1 MNIQLLEQEPLAR
14 YTSWKIGGLA
24 QYFANAQTPAEL
36 LEALQWAHERDM
48 PVFVLGGGSNVL
60 VSDGGVSGL
69 VLRYRASETA
79 IVSNG
84 DSALVQVD
92 AGAPMA
98 GTVRKLCRQ
107 GWAGLDWAEGL
118 PGTIGGAL
126 FGNAGCYGGAVES
139 ALTRAWL
146 LINGEI
152 QEWPV
157 AQFGYGYRT
166 SVLKRGLGA
175 RAQGSEVRVQQT
187 DMQMVQTQ
195 HSTLKTQNSPII
207 LRAEFALHKA
217 DPAELAQVVAER
229 AEQRRSKTP
238 QGQSCGSVFKN
249 PPGDSAGHLLE
260 AAGLKGTQVGGAE
273 VAAKHANYIVNRGN
287 ATAADVL
294 GLVELARKRVLH
306 EFGVQLELE
315 VQIVGDE
322 MTR

>member
-1 MNIQLLEQEPLAR
+1 MNLQLLEQEPLAR
-14 YTSWKIGGLA
+14 YTSWKIGGPA
-24 QYFANAQTPAEL
+24 HYFANPQTPGEL
-36 LEALQWAHERDM
+36 VEALQWAHEREM
-48 PVFVLGGGSNVL
+48 PVFMLGGGSNLL
-60 VSDGGVSGL
+60 VSDSGFSGL
-69 VLRYRASETA
+69 VLRYRASETV
-79 IVSNG
+79 IVPNG
-84 DSALVQVD
+84 DSALVQID

-139 ALTRAWL
+139 TLVRAWL

-152 QEWPV
+152 EEWSV
-157 AQFGYGYRT
+157 SQFGYGYRT
-166 SVLKRGLGA
+166 SVLKRAG
-175 RAQGSEVRVQQT
+175 VRGQQNDMSIVQ
-187 DMQMVQTQ
+187 
-195 HSTLKTQNSPII
+195 TQNSPII

-217 DPAELAQVVAER
+217 DPAELVQVVAER

-249 PPGDSAGHLLE
+249 PPGDSAGRLLE

-294 GLVELARKRVLH
+294 GLVELARERVLR
-306 EFGVQLELE
+306 EFGVELGLE
-315 VQIVGDE
+315 VQIAGDE